1 MDEAFSG
8 LAVCLSVLVP
18 SEWRRVYVLRRRE
31 QLTSALILHLIIRV
45 DEILVV
51 FLLIVITELLVGLGE
66 VDVLAACA
74 GVDDIGRVDLLH
86 VILVGLLDCLIV
98 RSMVQARVAAKHTF
112 TGLMRS
118 C

>member
-8 LAVCLSVLVP
+8 LAVCLSLPVLY
-18 SEWRRVYVLRRRE
+18 EWRCVYVLRRRE
-31 QLTSALILHLIIRV
+31 QLISALVLHLVIRV
-45 DEILVV
+45 DEVLIV
-51 FLLIVITELLVGLGE
+51 FLLIIIAELLVGLGE

-74 GVDDIGRVDLLH
+74 GVDLLH
-86 VILVGLLDCLIV
+86 VVLVGLLDCLIV
-98 RSMVQARVAAKHTF
+98 KSMAQACVAAKHTF